1 MSIVSEK
8 SIKAF
13 NTSIFDR
20 VLDSGTTQEKKDLAE
35 QLAALACDLSASD
48 LEREAIVPALMR
60 LAADPVKDVRVL
72 LASIL
77 TDCENLHP
85 DVLFSII
92 ADDAEIALPFLAD
105 SHSLGRLRMLAILKV
120 GDKARQLVLAAR
132 SGICRDSISYIVD
145 KCDSDVCVT
154 VLDNQEITVGS
165 QDYRRLYVRFRDVP
179 EVTEQL
185 LKRSDLPLEVR
196 ILQAKRGFQ
205 PGAKAYG

>member
-92 ADDAEIALPFLAD
+92 ADDADIALPFLAD

-120 GDKARQLVLAAR
+120 VIKRASWFWRRGREYAA
-132 SGICRDSISYIVD
+132 IAFVILLTN
-145 KCDSDVCVT
+145 VT
-154 VLDNQEITVGS
+154 VTSVLRCSIIKK
-165 QDYRRLYVRFRDVP
+165 
-179 EVTEQL
+179 L
-185 LKRSDLPLEVR
+185 LSDRKIIAVFTFVSAMCLR
-196 ILQAKRGFQ
+196 
-205 PGAKAYG
+205 